1 MCVCFNLY
9 FFLISTQIR
18 YQIHTQYIYL
28 NIIYVRQCTQIA
40 YVFFLEIQQDLC
52 VCVVCVF
59 FVYYF
64 LRLARA
70 TPATPAIPA
79 AGTNNKAESGHKPIP
94 VRGTSVPVT

>member
-1 MCVCFNLY
+1 MCLFQFIFFFN
-9 FFLISTQIR
+9 FNTNQISNSYT
-18 YQIHTQYIYL
+18 IYL

-40 YVFFLEIQQDLC
+40 NVFFLEIQQDLC